1 MISKLVIDQV
11 FLVRIVSV
19 LDERDNLIVQWDKY
33 AGGVYSERRE
43 MLNGRKTILLVEI
56 VGGFLSGTDHQT
68 AANFAGGDSIVL
80 LYLKL
85 LLKAIN
91 TEGIIYYQHI
101 LPTLDEEIALDTG
114 EKSALVKLTIS
125 ALCQYHAAVFLDDQS
140 LQLLYLED
148 MVGSESASA
157 SRVRNHRA
165 NQKLLKEKEQ
175 ATLQCNATVTESN
188 TTEISGN
195 PEIENSEKEEKKP
208 KKEGEPEIEE
218 IPSYFDDPVVNSMFF
233 SYLEYRKEKGK
244 EVKGKAIGYCI
255 DKLESL
261 SNSPVEQVAIIKQ
274 TIQNGWTDFFP
285 LKGKK
290 EKVSGSNVS
299 SWLEREKIKS
309 TGGVFGD

>member
-1 MISKLVIDQV
+1 M
-11 FLVRIVSV
+11 
-19 LDERDNLIVQWDKY
+19 
-33 AGGVYSERRE
+33 
-43 MLNGRKTILLVEI
+43 
-56 VGGFLSGTDHQT
+56 
-68 AANFAGGDSIVL
+68 
-80 LYLKL
+80 
-85 LLKAIN
+85 
-91 TEGIIYYQHI
+91 
-101 LPTLDEEIALDTG
+101 
-114 EKSALVKLTIS
+114 
-125 ALCQYHAAVFLDDQS
+125 DDQS

-175 ATLQCNATVTESN
+175 AALQCNATVTEGN
-188 TTEISGN
+188 TTEISSST
-195 PEIENSEKEEKKP
+195 EIENSKKEEKKP

-218 IPSYFDDPVVNSMFF
+218 IPSYFADTVLNSMFL
-233 SYLEYRKEKGK
+233 SYLEYRKENGK

-285 LKGKK
+285 VKEKKKK
-290 EKVSGSNVS
+290 EKKSGSNVS
-299 SWLEREKIKS
+299 SWLEREKIQS

>member
-1 MISKLVIDQV
+1 MAGKRYYWLKLQV
-11 FLVRIVSV
+11 SFFQ
-19 LDERDNLIVQWDKY
+19 ELIIKQLRTLP
-33 AGGVYSERRE
+33 E
-43 MLNGRKTILLVEI
+43 
-56 VGGFLSGTDHQT
+56 
-68 AANFAGGDSIVL
+68 GDSIVL

-91 TEGIIYYQHI
+91 TEGIIYYQNI
-101 LPTLDEEIALDTG
+101 LPSLHEEIALDTG
-114 EKSALVKLTIS
+114 EKTALVKLTIS

-157 SRVRNHRA
+157 ARVRNHRA

-175 ATLQCNATVTESN
+175 AALQCNATVTEGN
-188 TTEISGN
+188 TTEISSST
-195 PEIENSEKEEKKP
+195 EIENSKKEEKKP
-208 KKEGEPEIEE
+208 
-218 IPSYFDDPVVNSMFF
+218 
-233 SYLEYRKEKGK
+233 
-244 EVKGKAIGYCI
+244 KGKAIGYCI

-285 LKGKK
+285 VKEKK
-290 EKVSGSNVS
+290 EKEKKSGSNVS
-299 SWLEREKIKS
+299 SWLEREKIQS

>member
-1 MISKLVIDQV
+1 MAGKRYYWLKLQV
-11 FLVRIVSV
+11 GFFQ
-19 LDERDNLIVQWDKY
+19 ELIIKQLRTLP
-33 AGGVYSERRE
+33 E
-43 MLNGRKTILLVEI
+43 
-56 VGGFLSGTDHQT
+56 
-68 AANFAGGDSIVL
+68 GDSIVL

-91 TEGIIYYQHI
+91 TEGILYYQHI

-175 ATLQCNATVTESN
+175 ATLQCNATVTEGN

-195 PEIENSEKEEKKP
+195 A
-208 KKEGEPEIEE
+208 EIEE
-218 IPSYFDDPVVNSMFF
+218 ISSYFADTVLNSMFL
-233 SYLEYRKEKGK
+233 SYLEYRKENGK

-255 DKLESL
+255 DKLETI
-261 SNSPVEQVAIIKQ
+261 SNSPAEQVAIIKQ

-290 EKVSGSNVS
+290 GKGKRKQCKLMVGA
-299 SWLEREKIKS
+299 
-309 TGGVFGD
+309 

>member
-1 MISKLVIDQV
+1 MAGKRYYWLKLQV
-11 FLVRIVSV
+11 GFFQ
-19 LDERDNLIVQWDKY
+19 ELIIKQLRTLP
-33 AGGVYSERRE
+33 E
-43 MLNGRKTILLVEI
+43 
-56 VGGFLSGTDHQT
+56 
-68 AANFAGGDSIVL
+68 GDSIVL

-175 ATLQCNATVTESN
+175 ATLQCNATVTEGN

-195 PEIENSEKEEKKP
+195 AEIENRLPRAAES
-208 KKEGEPEIEE
+208 
-218 IPSYFDDPVVNSMFF
+218 
-233 SYLEYRKEKGK
+233 
-244 EVKGKAIGYCI
+244 GY
-255 DKLESL
+255 
-261 SNSPVEQVAIIKQ
+261 PH
-274 TIQNGWTDFFP
+274 P
-285 LKGKK
+285 P
-290 EKVSGSNVS
+290 
-299 SWLEREKIKS
+299 
-309 TGGVFGD
+309 

>member
-1 MISKLVIDQV
+1 MAGKRYYWLKLQV
-11 FLVRIVSV
+11 GFFQ
-19 LDERDNLIVQWDKY
+19 ELIIKQLRTLP
-33 AGGVYSERRE
+33 E
-43 MLNGRKTILLVEI
+43 
-56 VGGFLSGTDHQT
+56 
-68 AANFAGGDSIVL
+68 GDSIVL

-114 EKSALVKLTIS
+114 EKPALVKLTIS

-157 SRVRNHRA
+157 SRVR
-165 NQKLLKEKEQ
+165 KEQ
-175 ATLQCNATVTESN
+175 ATLQCNATVTEGN

-218 IPSYFDDPVVNSMFF
+218 VPSYFADTVLNSMFL
-233 SYLEYRKEKGK
+233 SYLEYRKENGK

-261 SNSPVEQVAIIKQ
+261 SNSPAEQVAIIKQ
-274 TIQNGWTDFFP
+274 IIQNG
-285 LKGKK
+285 
-290 EKVSGSNVS
+290 
-299 SWLEREKIKS
+299 
-309 TGGVFGD
+309 

>member
-1 MISKLVIDQV
+1 MAGKRYYWLKLQV
-11 FLVRIVSV
+11 SFFQ
-19 LDERDNLIVQWDKY
+19 ELIIKQLRTLP
-33 AGGVYSERRE
+33 E
-43 MLNGRKTILLVEI
+43 
-56 VGGFLSGTDHQT
+56 
-68 AANFAGGDSIVL
+68 GDSIVL

-91 TEGIIYYQHI
+91 TEGIIYYQNI
-101 LPTLDEEIALDTG
+101 LPSLHEEIALDTG
-114 EKSALVKLTIS
+114 EKTALVKLTIS

-157 SRVRNHRA
+157 ARVRNHRA

-175 ATLQCNATVTESN
+175 AALQCNATVTEGN
-188 TTEISGN
+188 TTEIPSST
-195 PEIENSEKEEKKP
+195 EIENSKKE
-208 KKEGEPEIEE
+208 EGEPEIEE
-218 IPSYFDDPVVNSMFF
+218 IPSYFADTVLNSMFF
-233 SYLEYRKEKGK
+233 SYLEYRKENGK

-285 LKGKK
+285 VKEKK
-290 EKVSGSNVS
+290 EKEKKSGSNVS
-299 SWLEREKIKS
+299 SWLEREKIQS

>member
-1 MISKLVIDQV
+1 MAGKRYYWLKLQVGFFQELMIKQLRT
-11 FLVRIVSV
+11 LP
-19 LDERDNLIVQWDKY
+19 E
-33 AGGVYSERRE
+33 
-43 MLNGRKTILLVEI
+43 
-56 VGGFLSGTDHQT
+56 
-68 AANFAGGDSIVL
+68 GDSIVL

-91 TEGIIYYQHI
+91 TEGIIYFQNI
-101 LPTLDEEIALDTG
+101 LPSLDEEIALDTG
-114 EKSALVKLTIS
+114 EKPALVKLTIS
-125 ALCQYHAAVFLDDQS
+125 A
-140 LQLLYLED
+140 LYLED
-148 MVGSESASA
+148 MVGSESTSA

-165 NQKLLKEKEQ
+165 NQKFIKEKEQ
-175 ATLQCNATVTESN
+175 AALQCNATVTEGN

-195 PEIENSEKEEKKP
+195 AELENSEKEEKKP
-208 KKEGEPEIEE
+208 KKEGESEIEE
-218 IPSYFDDPVVNSMFF
+218 IPSYFADTVLNSMFL
-233 SYLEYRKEKGK
+233 SYLGYRKENGK

-261 SNSPVEQVAIIKQ
+261 SNSPAEQVAIIKQ

-299 SWLEREKIKS
+299 SWLEREKMQS